1 MNTCV
6 VFTVRY
12 CRVRP
17 SVAVGGSTSQRVHKR
32 SVTTLLLNEYKSKV
46 TQGVLRYD
54 ERQYRILQHFTKL
67 QQLLVT
73 ASDVKLLVSAP
84 AEQPPPD
91 TASTRKRLRGLY
103 LYGSVGTGKT
113 MLMDSFF
120 NSTPVASKRRVHFHD
135 FMLEVHSRIHKHKMS
150 LLAQHGR
157 DVHINLSS
165 ARDSIAAVALELAT
179 EAKLLCFDEFQVT
192 DICDAMI
199 LSRLFN
205 NLWNAGVVLVA
216 TSNRHPS
223 ELYQGGLN
231 RQYFLPFIENL
242 QVHCLVRDIGSSCD
256 YRQQEPARCDAYYV
270 PATGANREKLRRR
283 FEGEL
288 GGASCGAVSVPVMMG
303 RALTLSAGCLER
315 RVCFASFHE
324 LCEAEKGAADY
335 HALCSHFST
344 VYLHGVPVLSVLSHN
359 EARRMITLVDALY
372 NNHVRLVWTAEAPPA
387 QLFRALSAMELRSEA
402 PDATL
407 GTDHSWTAP
416 VTSCDRE
423 GPQPAAGPETGTGNG
438 QSLHL
443 RGEEQRRLD
452 ISEYIGT
459 AVALSGT
466 TTSQPAVA
474 QGADSPGAAAA
485 VVDAAQE
492 ELKVLEGELASIQE
506 LSFAFRR
513 AASRL
518 AEMATETYER
528 KWLEKLA
535 RTPPQSRS

>member
-1 MNTCV
+1 MLNRG
-6 VFTVRY
+6 F
-12 CRVRP
+12 
-17 SVAVGGSTSQRVHKR
+17 AGH
-32 SVTTLLLNEYKSKV
+32 LLDEYKSKI

-54 ERQYRILQHFTKL
+54 ERQYRALQHFAKL

-73 ASDVKLLVSAP
+73 ASDVKLLVLAP
-84 AEQPPPD
+84 AEQPAPD

-157 DVHINLSS
+157 DIHINLSS
-165 ARDSIAAVALELAT
+165 TRDSIAAVALELAA

-242 QVHCLVRDIGSSCD
+242 QANCLVRDIGSSCD
-256 YRQQEPARCDAYYV
+256 YRQQEPARSDAYYV

-283 FEGEL
+283 FEEEL

-324 LCEAEKGAADY
+324 LCETERGAADY
-335 HALCSHFST
+335 HALCSHFSA

-372 NNHVRLVWTAEAPPA
+372 NSHVRLVWTAEAPPA
-387 QLFRALSAMELRSEA
+387 QLFRSLSATELRTEA

-416 VTSCDRE
+416 ATSCDRQVS
-423 GPQPAAGPETGTGNG
+423 GSAAITGAGTGNRLP
-438 QSLHL
+438 LHL
-443 RGEEQRRLD
+443 RGEEQRRRRLD

-459 AVALSGT
+459 AVALSDT
-466 TTSQPAVA
+466 TTSPPAVA
-474 QGADSPGAAAA
+474 QGADSPGGAAA

-492 ELKVLEGELASIQE
+492 ELKVLEGELASIRE

-518 AEMATETYER
+518 AEMATETYAV
-528 KWLEKLA
+528 KWREKHYCSA
-535 RTPPQSRS
+535 QGSGTQSGCCICV